1 MPTPD
6 RTEGSER
13 TDARRHTTAV
23 LSAWSTATR
32 WAEPDFG
39 MSAAM
44 LTVPVGSTSSP
55 RPVPRPFVRYT
66 LATTAAAA
74 AAALSLIW
82 ARPWRIDAPTLFILL
97 TAFAVIGELMPIP
110 VPHRHGLAKVTISTT
125 FAFAILLR
133 FGVAPATAIYV
144 GSLVVADLVD
154 RVEPIKIL
162 FNAAQ
167 YALAM
172 LAAGAVLAADNTPPL
187 AHIHTGDL
195 AVVFAAAVAFFI
207 VNHVLACVGGALLSG
222 SSIVRYLIDDLRFQL
237 LTAGCLLAF
246 APAVLASGDMSAPLV
261 IVAFLPVMAIYV
273 GGKQAAVNSHLAYHD
288 ALTELPNRLLFTE
301 HLQADLA
308 QAEHEARAC
317 SVLLLDLDDFKAIN
331 DTLGHEFGDRVL
343 VKVTRRLEAAL
354 AGGGVL
360 ARLGG
365 DEFAVLADGAGL
377 EAERLARQLLDAL
390 DRPLDFEAMALHVA
404 ASIGI
409 ASFPAHGRTAVELL
423 RHADVALYFAKGSD
437 AAFAAYAEEYDEYS
451 IDRLALAAQL
461 RRGLDRGEL
470 VVHYQP
476 KVPLHGGAELGVEA
490 LARWNHPQLGR
501 LGPDGFIPLAEQTG
515 IIKPLTR
522 QVLEHALAQCE
533 RWRKEGLEIT
543 VSVNVSTRS
552 LLDHDLPE
560 MIADVL
566 RLSGLPAGALQLEI
580 TESRFVSDISRARAT
595 LEELRDMGV
604 MIAIDDFGT
613 GFSSL
618 SQLQQLPIDEIKI
631 DRSFVTRMETDRNDA
646 VLVRSII
653 ELGRN
658 LGLRVTAEG
667 VENERVQ
674 SMLRELGCDYAQGFH
689 LGRPGEPAECRAALG
704 LSMADSAVHGLA

>member
-1 MPTPD
+1 
-6 RTEGSER
+6 
-13 TDARRHTTAV
+13 
-23 LSAWSTATR
+23 
-32 WAEPDFG
+32 
-39 MSAAM
+39 M
-44 LTVPVGSTSSP
+44 LTVPVGTSPTQP
-55 RPVPRPFVRYT
+55 RVPRPFVRYT

-74 AAALSLIW
+74 LALLTLIW
-82 ARPWRIDAPTLFILL
+82 ARPWRIDGLVLFTLL
-97 TAFAVIGELMPIP
+97 TLFAVIGELMPIP

-133 FGVAPATAIYV
+133 FGVAPATTVYV
-144 GSLVVADLVD
+144 ASLLVADAVG

-172 LAAGAVLAADNTPPL
+172 LAAGAVLTVANTPPL
-187 AHIHTGDL
+187 THISATDL
-195 AVVFAAAVAFFI
+195 GVILLAAAAFFT
-207 VNHVLACVGGALLSG
+207 VNHVLACVGGALLG
-222 SSIVRYLIDDLRFQL
+222 GLPIARYLVEDLRFQIF
-237 LTAGCLLAF
+237 TGGCLLAF
-246 APAVLASGDMSAPLV
+246 APAVLASGDMSPPLV
-261 IVAFLPVMAIYV
+261 VVAFLPVLAIYV
-273 GGKQAAVNSHLAYHD
+273 GGKQAAANSHLAYHD

-301 HLQADLA
+301 RLQIELAGAD
-308 QAEHEARAC
+308 HDGRAC
-317 SVLLLDLDDFKAIN
+317 TVLLLDLDDFKAVN

-343 VKVTRRLEAAL
+343 VKVTGRLQAAL
-354 AGGGVL
+354 GGNGVL

-365 DEFAVLADGAGL
+365 DEFAVLADGAGA
-377 EAERLARQLLDAL
+377 EAERLARSLLDAL
-390 DRPLDFEAMALHVA
+390 DRPLDFDALALHVA

-423 RHADVALYFAKGSD
+423 RHADVALYFAKASD
-437 AAFAAYAEEYDEYS
+437 VAVAAYAEEHDEYS

-490 LARWNHPQLGR
+490 LARWNHPQLGC

-515 IIKPLTR
+515 IIKPLTH
-522 QVLEHALAQCE
+522 QVLQHALLQCD
-533 RWRKEGLEIT
+533 RWRREGLEIT
-543 VSVNVSTRS
+543 VSVNISTRS

-560 MIADVL
+560 MIAEVL
-566 RLSGLPAGALQLEI
+566 RESGLPGEALQLEI
-580 TESRFVSDISRARAT
+580 TESRFVSDIGRARAT

-667 VENERVQ
+667 VENARVQ

-689 LGRPGEPAECRAALG
+689 LGRPGEAAECRVHLG
-704 LSMADSAVHGLA
+704 LGAVAGPLRPGPELP

>member
-1 MPTPD
+1 
-6 RTEGSER
+6 
-13 TDARRHTTAV
+13 
-23 LSAWSTATR
+23 
-32 WAEPDFG
+32 
-39 MSAAM
+39 
-44 LTVPVGSTSSP
+44 
-55 RPVPRPFVRYT
+55 
-66 LATTAAAA
+66 
-74 AAALSLIW
+74 
-82 ARPWRIDAPTLFILL
+82 
-97 TAFAVIGELMPIP
+97 
-110 VPHRHGLAKVTISTT
+110 
-125 FAFAILLR
+125 
-133 FGVAPATAIYV
+133 
-144 GSLVVADLVD
+144 
-154 RVEPIKIL
+154 
-162 FNAAQ
+162 
-167 YALAM
+167 M
-172 LAAGAVLAADNTPPL
+172 LAAGAVLSAAGTPPL
-187 AHIHTGDL
+187 AHIHGDDL
-195 AVVFAAAVAFFI
+195 WIVFAAAAAFFV
-207 VNHVLACVGGALLSG
+207 VNHVLACIGAALLG
-222 SSIVRYLIDDLRFQL
+222 GLPIVRYLFEDLRFQVF
-237 LTAGCLLAF
+237 TAGCLLAF
-246 APAVLASGDMSAPLV
+246 APAVLAAGDMSPALV
-261 IVAFLPVMAIYV
+261 VVTFLPVLAIYV
-273 GGKQAAVNSHLAYHD
+273 GGQQAAVNSHLAYHD

-301 HLQADLA
+301 RLQAELA
-308 QAEHEARAC
+308 TADHEDRAC
-317 SVLLLDLDDFKAIN
+317 SVLLLDLDDFKAVN

-343 VKVTRRLEAAL
+343 VKVTRRLQAAL
-354 AGGGVL
+354 AGNGVL

-365 DEFAVLADGAGL
+365 DEFAVLADGAGPD
-377 EAERLARQLLDAL
+377 AERLARQLLDAL
-390 DRPLDFEAMALHVA
+390 DRPLDFDALALHVA

-423 RHADVALYFAKGSD
+423 RHADVALYFAKASN
-437 AAFAAYAEEYDEYS
+437 AAFAAYAEEHDEYS

-476 KVPLHGGAELGVEA
+476 KVPLHGGAEIGVEA

-522 QVLEHALAQCE
+522 QVLEHALAQCKL
-533 RWRKEGLEIT
+533 WRREGLEIT

-566 RLSGLPAGALQLEI
+566 RESGTPAGALQLEI
-580 TESRFVSDISRARAT
+580 TESRFVSDIGRARAT

-674 SMLRELGCDYAQGFH
+674 AMLRDLGCDYAQGFH
-689 LGRPGEPAECRAALG
+689 LGRPGEAEECRQHLRLNG
-704 LSMADSAVHGLA
+704 AVT